1 MKKMASRLM
10 VLCIMSLG
18 AGHIAFADD
27 SAVERSD
34 QEKAAKSADDDSVA
48 DRAGKGIKKGGEAA
62 SRGIKKGADAAA
74 KGIKKGSKA
83 VVKGV
88 KKGTEW
94 VGKGLKKTGEKLEE
108 AGQE

>member
-1 MKKMASRLM
+1 MDMKKMTSILM
-10 VLCIMSLG
+10 VLSIMSLG
-18 AGHIAFADD
+18 ASHIAFADG
-27 SAVERSD
+27 STGVD
-34 QEKAAKSADDDSVA
+34 QEKTTKSTDDSVVE
-48 DRAGKGIKKGGEAA
+48 RAGDGIKKGGEAA
-62 SRGIKKGADAAA
+62 GRGIKKGAEAAA
-74 KGIKKGSKA
+74 KGIKKGGKA

>member
-1 MKKMASRLM
+1 MKKMTSVVM
-10 VLCIMSLG
+10 VLVVMSLG
-18 AGHIAFADD
+18 MSHRALADD
-27 SAVERSD
+27 SAVERAD
-34 QEKAAKSADDDSVA
+34 QEKTESTDDDSVA
-48 DRAGKGIKKGGEAA
+48 ERAGKGIKKGGEAA

-74 KGIKKGSKA
+74 QGVKKGGKA
-83 VVKGV
+83 VVKGI